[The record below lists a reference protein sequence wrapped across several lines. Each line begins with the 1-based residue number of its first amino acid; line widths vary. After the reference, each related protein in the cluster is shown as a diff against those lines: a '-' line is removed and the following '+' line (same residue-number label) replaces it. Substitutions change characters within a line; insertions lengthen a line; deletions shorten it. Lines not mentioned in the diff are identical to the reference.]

1 MRTRIITCA
10 ATMPAPASIQWQDIN
25 LGDCFTTSAITISRR
40 DILDFALDFDPQ
52 PYHLDPD
59 AGDNSL
65 FGGLCASGWHVTA
78 VMMRLLTDTFA
89 KNSINLLG
97 SDGVSNL
104 RWKKPV
110 FAEDTLSSTITV
122 SKKDIGESNYP
133 LSYIECEVD
142 VCNQNN
148 ELVIQLSTSLMIGN
162 DQRGGSVHE

>member
-1 MRTRIITCA
+1 MQA
-10 ATMPAPASIQWQDIN
+10 HSSVQWQDIHP
-25 LGDCFTTSAITISRR
+25 GDSFSTDAITISRK
-40 DILDFALDFDPQ
+40 DILEFAADFDPQ

-59 AGDNSL
+59 AADNSI

-89 KNSINLLG
+89 KNNINLLG

-110 FAEDTLSSTITV
+110 FAEDSLSSIITV
-122 SKKDIGESNYP
+122 SKKDLGESTYP
-133 LSYIECEVD
+133 LSYIECDVD
-142 VCNQNN
+142 VSNQKG

-162 DQRGGSVHE
+162 DQRGGSVDE

>member
-1 MRTRIITCA
+1 
-10 ATMPAPASIQWQDIN
+10 MPAPASVQWQDIN
-25 LGDCFTTSAITISRR
+25 PGDSFITDAITISRR
-40 DILDFALDFDPQ
+40 DILDFAAEFDPQ

-59 AGDNSL
+59 AADDSI

-89 KNSINLLG
+89 LNNINLLG
-97 SDGVSNL
+97 SDGVSSL

-122 SKKDIGESNYP
+122 SKKDLGESKYP
-133 LSYIECEVD
+133 LSYIECEVN
-142 VCNQNN
+142 VSNQKG

-162 DQRGGSVHE
+162 DQRGGSIDE